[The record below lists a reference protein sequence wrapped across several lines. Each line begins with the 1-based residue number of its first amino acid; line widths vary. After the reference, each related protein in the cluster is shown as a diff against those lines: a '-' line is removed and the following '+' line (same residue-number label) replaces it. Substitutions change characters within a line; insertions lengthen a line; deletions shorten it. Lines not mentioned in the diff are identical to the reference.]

1 MTAIVAT
8 VIMCV
13 VILLCMAVI
22 ALTLC
27 LVSMKEQRELSLSPW
42 EDAEYEKVGQKRV

>member
-27 LVSMKEQRELSLSPW
+27 LVSIKEQRDLSLSPW
-42 EDAEYEKVGQKRV
+42 EDAEYEEDRKKRV

>member
-27 LVSMKEQRELSLSPW
+27 LVSIKEQRELSLSPW
-42 EDAEYEKVGQKRV
+42 EDAEHEKVGQKRV

>member
-1 MTAIVAT
+1 MNAIVAT

>member
-8 VIMCV
+8 VIMLA

-27 LVSMKEQRELSLSPW
+27 LVSMKEQRDLSMSPW
-42 EDAEYEKVGQKRV
+42 EDEEYEKVRQKRV

>member
-1 MTAIVAT
+1 MNIIILT
-8 VIMCV
+8 VILCI

-27 LVSMKEQRELSLSPW
+27 LVSMREQRELSLSPW

>member
-27 LVSMKEQRELSLSPW
+27 LVSIKEQRELSLSPW

>member
-1 MTAIVAT
+1 MNLIIST
-8 VIMCV
+8 VILCI

-27 LVSMKEQRELSLSPW
+27 LVSMKEQRKLSLSPW
-42 EDAEYEKVGQKRV
+42 EDAEYEEDRKKRV

>member
-42 EDAEYEKVGQKRV
+42 EDAEYEKVWQKRV

>member
-13 VILLCMAVI
+13 VIMLCMAVI

-27 LVSMKEQRELSLSPW
+27 LVSIKEQRELSLSPW

>member
-27 LVSMKEQRELSLSPW
+27 LVSIKEQRGMSLSPW

>member
-27 LVSMKEQRELSLSPW
+27 LVSMKEQRKLSLSPW

>member
-8 VIMCV
+8 VIMCI